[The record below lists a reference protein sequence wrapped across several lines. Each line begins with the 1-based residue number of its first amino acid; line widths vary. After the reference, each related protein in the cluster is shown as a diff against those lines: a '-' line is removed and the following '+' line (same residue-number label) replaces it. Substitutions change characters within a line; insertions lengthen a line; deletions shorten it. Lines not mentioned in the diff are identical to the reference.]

1 MWAYLGIIRVDPPHR
16 IPISL
21 SIVYHESCEVY
32 LWHSILCLDNTQ
44 SFLMFQSICVAP
56 SIDCIL
62 QHTNVNTSQYQ
73 LPYSWDTVNVQS
85 YLCLTWSNL
94 IQEFSMSPPPLRQAF
109 SLTSPYYCLEG
120 LHTSWKQT
128 LCPLN
133 TFGNLLLCMNLK
145 AEWSLSV
152 IILSIVPIPL
162 CT

>member
-16 IPISL
+16 IPIGL
-21 SIVYHESCEVY
+21 SIVYHESYEVY

-94 IQEFSMSPPPLRQAF
+94 IQEFSMSPPLRQAF

-120 LHTSWKQT
+120 LHTS
-128 LCPLN
+128 
-133 TFGNLLLCMNLK
+133 
-145 AEWSLSV
+145 
-152 IILSIVPIPL
+152 
-162 CT
+162 